1 MKKNSKSL
9 ITSIKEKKRNKE
21 INTLKE
27 SINTYDKEKQIY
39 EYRKHYIILEGIRHI
54 IGLLSFVL
62 LFISIAFHNTTGII
76 ITIINIVLCFPLKT
90 LNRIVKNDYINNILN
105 PSTKNITSQF
115 TEEKESNEFNEKFIY
130 VYNTTKNPF
139 KKIKQKIEM
148 ENQKKEYEKHKIEFQ
163 NNRELNELKSTLEQ
177 EKYYKAQ
184 IDTKFTP
191 RKNIQILTI
200 SIAFL
205 LIVSSMGVFFGNT
218 GNDDFVTESTSTIT
232 TTQSTDN
239 TNDKITTVLETTTI
253 ETTTAE
259 TTTETTT
266 HETTTEKTTTEKTTE
281 KEATTVQ
288 SEDSGNG
295 KSDNNNSR
303 TVYRTPK
310 GKCYHYSSE
319 CGGKNSY
326 SISYDEAIESGLR
339 PCEKCVK

>member
-39 EYRKHYIILEGIRHI
+39 EYRKHYIVLEGIRHL

-62 LFISIAFHNTTGII
+62 LFISITFHNTAGII
-76 ITIINIVLCFPLKT
+76 ITVINIVLCFPLKT

-105 PSTKNITSQF
+105 PSTKNITNQF
-115 TEEKESNEFNEKFIY
+115 TEEENNEFNEKFVY

-148 ENQKKEYEKHKIEFQ
+148 ENKQKEYEKRKIEFQ
-163 NNRELNELKSTLEQ
+163 NNKELNDLKSTLEQ

-184 IDTKFTP
+184 IDTRFTP
-191 RKNIQILTI
+191 RKNIQILTT

-205 LIVSSMGVFFGNT
+205 LIVSSISVFFGNT
-218 GNDDFVTESTSTIT
+218 DNDDFVIESTSTIT
-232 TTQSTDN
+232 STQSTNN
-239 TNDKITTVLETTTI
+239 TDDEITTILETTTI
-253 ETTTAE
+253 ES

-266 HETTTEKTTTEKTTE
+266 RTATTEATTEKATD
-281 KEATTVQ
+281 KEAIASQ
-288 SEDSGNG
+288 NENSNNDE
-295 KSDNNNSR
+295 SDNHNSR

-326 SISYDEAIESGLR
+326 SISYDEAVESGLR